1 MSRQKIVVITGASS
15 GIGEATTRLLSQK
28 KGFRV
33 YAGVRNVERT
43 APTMNVQY
51 GRLDVTDD
59 ASVVSFIDWV
69 LSDAGRIDVLI
80 NNAGVSLMGP
90 VEMTAVDEAQALF
103 DTNVF
108 GPLRMIRAVL
118 PAMRKE
124 KAGLIVNISSVLG
137 FLPAPF
143 MGLYASSKHAIE
155 GLSESLDH
163 EVRDHNIR
171 VVLVQ
176 PSWTNTRLDT
186 NTKRV
191 REPLGVYGPQ
201 AEAVTKSVMA
211 QIESAPPPVTVAKK
225 ILAVVNGPYRMRRP
239 GDGRAKLLSLL
250 WRFMPATLF
259 DSSLRQSFGL
269 GGPRR

>member
-15 GIGEATTRLLSQK
+15 GIGEATARLLSQ

-33 YAGVRNVERT
+33 YAGVRNVDRT
-43 APTMNVQY
+43 GATPNIQY

-69 LSDAGRIDVLI
+69 LSDAGRIDILI

-90 VEMTAVDEAQALF
+90 LEVTAIDEAQALF

-108 GPLRMIRAVL
+108 GPLRMIRAAL

-124 KAGLIVNISSVLG
+124 RGGLIVNIGSVLG

-186 NTKRV
+186 NTKQV
-191 REPLGVYGPQ
+191 REPFGVYGLQ
-201 AEAVTKSVMA
+201 AEAVTRSVMA
-211 QIESAPPPVTVAKK
+211 QIKSAPPPAAVAKK
-225 ILAVVNGPYRMRRP
+225 ILAVINGPYRMRQP
-239 GDGRAKLLSLL
+239 ADGRAKLLSLL
-250 WRFMPATLF
+250 RRFMPANAF
-259 DSSLRQSFGL
+259 DSSLRKSFGL
-269 GGPRR
+269 GKSLS

>member
-1 MSRQKIVVITGASS
+1 MFRQKVVVITGASS
-15 GIGEATTRLLSQK
+15 GIGDATARLLSG

-33 YAGVRNVERT
+33 YAGVRNVERMQPAT
-43 APTMNVQY
+43 NLQY
-51 GRLDVTDD
+51 GYLDVIDET
-59 ASVVSFIDWV
+59 SVMSFVQWV

-90 VEMTAVDEAQALF
+90 VEKTAVDEAQALF

-118 PAMRKE
+118 PFMRKE
-124 KAGLIVNISSVLG
+124 KGGLIVNVSSVLG

-186 NTKRV
+186 NAKQV
-191 REPLGVYGPQ
+191 REPLGAYGLQ
-201 AEAVTKSVMA
+201 VEAVANSVLA
-211 QIESAPPPVTVAKK
+211 QIKSAPPPETVAKK
-225 ILAVVNGPYRMRRP
+225 ILGVINGPYRMRQP
-239 GDGRAKLLSLL
+239 ADGRAKLLSFLR
-250 WRFMPATLF
+250 RFMPASAV
-259 DSSLRQSFGL
+259 DSSLRKSFGL
-269 GGPRR
+269 

>member
-1 MSRQKIVVITGASS
+1 MSRQKKVIVITGASS
-15 GIGEATTRLLSQK
+15 GIGDATARLLSQ

-33 YAGVRNVERT
+33 YAGVRNVDRASS
-43 APTMNVQY
+43 APNIQY

-59 ASVVSFIDWV
+59 ASVVSFVDWV

-90 VEMTAVDEAQALF
+90 VEKTSIDEAQALF
-103 DTNVF
+103 DTNLF
-108 GPLRMIRAVL
+108 GPMRMIKAVL
-118 PAMRKE
+118 PSMRKE
-124 KAGLIVNISSVLG
+124 RGGLIVNISSVLG

-186 NTKRV
+186 NAKQV
-191 REPLGVYGPQ
+191 REPLGAYGLQ
-201 AEAVTKSVMA
+201 VEAVARSVLA
-211 QIESAPPPVTVAKK
+211 QIKSAPPPETVAKK
-225 ILAVVNGPYRMRRP
+225 ILAVINGPYRMRQP
-239 GDGRAKLLSLL
+239 ADGRAKLLSRLR
-250 WRFMPATLF
+250 RFMPANAV
-259 DSSLRQSFGL
+259 DSSLRKSFGL
-269 GGPRR
+269 